1 MEINFKALVKL
12 MIKKKINPMDPFKA
26 VELLKSN
33 TVAVKMK
40 R

>member
-1 MEINFKALVKL
+1 MKMNFKALVKL
-12 MIKKKINPMDPFKA
+12 MIKKKINPRDPFKA
-26 VELLKSN
+26 AELSKSN